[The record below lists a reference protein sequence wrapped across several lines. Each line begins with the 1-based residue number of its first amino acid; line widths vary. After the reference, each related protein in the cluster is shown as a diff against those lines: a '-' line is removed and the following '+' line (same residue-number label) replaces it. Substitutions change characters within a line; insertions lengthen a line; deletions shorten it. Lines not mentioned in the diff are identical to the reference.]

1 MRPVGEKS
9 LQRTM
14 DAVSADTAPTRAQAP
29 LVAPY
34 PFVERTTMK
43 SGDNTGRLAP
53 RKLFILVAAS
63 LAWVLLASLVWA
75 TVTFII

>member
-14 DAVSADTAPTRAQAP
+14 DAVSADTAPSRAQGP

-34 PFVERTTMK
+34 PSVERTTMK
-43 SGDNTGRLAP
+43 SDPGPLAP

-63 LAWVLLASLVWA
+63 LAWVVLGSLVWA
-75 TVTFII
+75 VVTFII

>member
-1 MRPVGEKS
+1 MRPVGGKS

-14 DAVSADTAPTRAQAP
+14 DTVSADSVPTGAQAP

-34 PFVERTTMK
+34 PSVERTTMK
-43 SGDNTGRLAP
+43 SGDNTGLAP

>member
-14 DAVSADTAPTRAQAP
+14 DTVSADAAPSRAQAP

-34 PFVERTTMK
+34 PAVERSTMK
-43 SGDNTGRLAP
+43 SDTDPGRPAP
-53 RKLFILVAAS
+53 RRLFILVAAS

-75 TVTFII
+75 VVTLVI